1 MSSIIRVGVGCA
13 LFAATLFQPVT
24 VSAAAPAVADCAAL
38 QGLAAPDFVIHEA
51 RLVAAGP
58 APGFQAAN
66 DPPAELP
73 EHCLMR
79 ATLSPR
85 TGTHGESFGI
95 GFELRLPVAW
105 NGRFLFEGGAGM
117 DGLPFPAYG
126 SLYGRL
132 SPNALSRGFAVVRT
146 DSGHRSS
153 GMADGRF
160 ALDQQAR
167 IDYAFNA
174 LDKVTLKAKELVAK
188 FYGRAAQRSYFVGC
202 SNGGRQA
209 MSVAE
214 RFPLYFDGIVAGDPS
229 FNVSHVA
236 VRSIWAL
243 QRIARIAPKDAA
255 GQPVLARAFSEAN
268 LKLVEDA
275 VLRQCDALDGL
286 ADGMINDMA
295 ACHFDP
301 HTLACHDKSSA
312 GCLTKDQAQTLQALF
327 EGPRDPQDRLRTAGF
342 PYDTGMTLAW
352 RSFYLGRPDSG
363 NSSPVMQTLMGPT
376 LVYHSLTPPE
386 PATNPLTVNIDQ
398 AWQRVA
404 QTAALNDADW
414 TFLNSFAAHG
424 KLILYQGN
432 SDPGLS
438 AKELVSW
445 YERLAVDTGGQ
456 TQDWA
461 RLFLV
466 PGMFHCGGGRATDQF
481 DPLQALQD
489 WVEEGKAPERLQAQ
503 GSQLPGLTRPLCPW
517 PKVARYAGGDPREA
531 GSFQCR

>member
-1 MSSIIRVGVGCA
+1 MSPIIRVGVGCA
-13 LFAATLFQPVT
+13 LFAAAPFLHATA
-24 VSAAAPAVADCAAL
+24 SAATPAADACAAL
-38 QGLAAPDFVIHEA
+38 KTLEGQDFQVHEA
-51 RLVAAGP
+51 QLVGAGR
-58 APGFQAAN
+58 APGLPAAY
-66 DPPAELP
+66 DPPAEVP
-73 EHCLMR
+73 EHCLLR

-85 TGTHGESFGI
+85 TGANGESFGI
-95 GFELRLPVAW
+95 GFELRLPLKW

-117 DGLPFPAYG
+117 DGVAFPAYG

-146 DSGHRSS
+146 DSGHRGS
-153 GMADGRF
+153 GMNDGRF
-160 ALDQQAR
+160 AVDQQAR

-188 FYGRAAQRSYFVGC
+188 FYGRAAQRSYFIGC

-229 FNVSHVA
+229 FDVSHVA
-236 VRSIWAL
+236 VRTIYAL
-243 QRIARIAPKDAA
+243 QRLERIAPKDAA
-255 GQPVLARAFSEAN
+255 GKPVLAKAFTESN
-268 LKLVEDA
+268 LKAVEDA

-301 HTLACHDKSSA
+301 HTLICRNNKPD
-312 GCLTKDQAQTLQALF
+312 GCLTADQAQALQEAYD
-327 EGPRDPQDRLRTAGF
+327 GPRDSSGTARMASF
-342 PYDTGMTLAW
+342 PYDTGIGLAW
-352 RSFYLGRPDSG
+352 RGFYLGRPDPA
-363 NSSPVMQTLMGPT
+363 NSAPVGQTLMGPT
-376 LVYHSLTPPE
+376 LVYHSFTPPD
-386 PATNPLTVNIDQ
+386 PATDPLSVNVDQ

-438 AKELVSW
+438 AKQLAAW
-445 YERLAVDTGGQ
+445 YDRLATDTGGH

-466 PGMFHCGGGRATDQF
+466 PGMFHCSGGRSTDQF

-489 WVEEGKAPERLQAQ
+489 WVEEGKAPERLLAH
-503 GSQLPGLTRPLCPW
+503 GSQLPGVARPLCPW
-517 PKVARYAGGDPREA
+517 PKVARYVGGDPHEA
-531 GSFQCR
+531 NSFECR